1 MEAANASLLKR
12 LNERTVL
19 EAIRAGHPISRAEV
33 ARRTGMSKPT
43 ASVALQALLEAGLV
57 REASEPVYPHYGA
70 VYYEP
75 AFEAAHVLGFDLGAR
90 FLRAGLCDLGG
101 AVLARRD
108 VDVAG
113 ASADAVLERAQAVRD
128 ELLSEAGVALVDVDG
143 AVVGVPGVVE
153 DGLRVALG
161 ANIPGL
167 DGVTTAQVEMALG
180 VPLALENDINLAAV
194 GEQWLGVGRAVPSF
208 AFLSIGTG
216 IGAGLVLGGTLH
228 RGRNGA
234 AGEMEFAAD
243 SSIDVNPCAP
253 GIAAYAETLRATTA
267 LKTGLQPPFEPPAV
281 FAAARGGDPLA
292 REVVAEEARRIARFV
307 SAIAAVT
314 DVELVVLGGGIGAN
328 GDLLLQPVR
337 AALGA
342 RLPYP
347 PTVEVS
353 ELGDS
358 AVLMGALSLGLRA
371 ALDNVAGRRSP
382 QPAP

>member
-43 ASVALQALLEAGLV
+43 ASVALQALLDAGLV
-57 REASEPVYPHYGA
+57 REASERVYPHYGA

-90 FLRAGLCDLGG
+90 FLRAGVSDLGG
-101 AVLARRD
+101 AVQARRD
-108 VDVAG
+108 VEVTG
-113 ASADAVLERAQAVRD
+113 LDAQEILQRARVVRD
-128 ELLSEAGVALVDVDG
+128 ELLAEAGIAPEDVDG

-153 DGLRVALG
+153 EGRRVALG

-167 DGVTTAQVEMALG
+167 DGVTTEEVETLLG
-180 VPLALENDINLAAV
+180 VPLGLENDINLAAV
-194 GEQWLGVGRAVPSF
+194 GEQWRGVGRSVASF
-208 AFLSIGTG
+208 AFVSIGTG
-216 IGAGLVLGGTLH
+216 IGAGLVLDGTLH

-253 GIAAYAETLRATTA
+253 GIAAYAERLRAEGTLR
-267 LKTGLQPPFEPPAV
+267 TGLSAPFDPPRV
-281 FAAARGGDPLA
+281 FDAARRGDPLA
-292 REVVAEEARRIARFV
+292 TEVVAEEARRIARFI

-328 GDLLLQPVR
+328 GDLLLEPVR
-337 AALGA
+337 NVLGR

-353 ELGDS
+353 ELGES
-358 AVLMGALSLGLRA
+358 AVLMGALSLALQA
-371 ALDNVAGRRSP
+371 ALDNVADRRVA
-382 QPAP
+382 QPTP